1 MMMQTV
7 MQILSE
13 IKESPELL
21 STLKPETDIVNEV
34 GLDSLQMINFVLA
47 IEDAFGV
54 EIDFDNFDIDHLSSI
69 QAFVAFLEK
78 ERAAVAN
85 GAGGRP
91 AEQPIF
97 D

>member
-1 MMMQTV
+1 MLQTV
-7 MQILSE
+7 IKILSE

-21 STLKPETDIVNEV
+21 STLKPETDIINEV

-47 IEDAFGV
+47 IEDAFDV
-54 EIDFDNFDIDHLSSI
+54 EIDFDHFDIDQLSSI

-85 GAGGRP
+85 GTSGQA
-91 AEQPIF
+91 AEQPIY

>member
-1 MMMQTV
+1 MILQTV
-7 MQILSE
+7 IKILSE

-54 EIDFDNFDIDHLSSI
+54 EIDFDNFDIEHLSSI
-69 QAFVAFLEK
+69 QAFVAYLEK
-78 ERAAVAN
+78 ERAAVVN
-85 GAGGRP
+85 GAGGQA
-91 AEQPIF
+91 AEQPIY